1 MYVDLQV
8 NGHAGVDF
16 SDPGLTLDAARDAVR
31 ALAAAGTT
39 RLCPTVITAPWAVY
53 ARNLPILAALCD
65 DPEVGDRVLGIHLEG
80 PFLSPAPGARGAHDP
95 AHLRAPDPDLL
106 ARLVDLAR
114 GRVALLTLAAD
125 QPGAE
130 ALARSAVARG
140 IVVSLGHHLATRDD
154 LLRLRD
160 AGATALTHL
169 GNGVPNTLPRHPNP
183 LWDALSVDGL
193 RAMLIT
199 DGHHVPES
207 FVRVVLAAR
216 GVDGVI
222 LTSDATALA
231 GLAPGRHRT
240 LGREVVL
247 DASGLA
253 RDAEGDFLVG
263 SAATLARCV
272 EVLRGWGA
280 ASDGDLPRLAAGNAL
295 RLLGR

>member
-16 SDPGLTLDAARDAVR
+16 SDPALTLDAARGAVR
-31 ALAAAGTT
+31 ALAAAGTK
-39 RLCPTVITAPWAVY
+39 RLCPTVISAPWEVY
-53 ARNLPILAALCD
+53 ARNLPILAALCE
-65 DPEVGDRVLGIHLEG
+65 DPDAGALGIHLEG

-130 ALARSAVARG
+130 ALARRAVALG
-140 IVVSLGHHLATRDD
+140 VVVSLGHHLATRDD

-183 LWDALSVDGL
+183 LWDALSVEGL

-207 FVRVVLAAR
+207 FARVVLAAR

-280 ASDGDLPRLAAGNAL
+280 VSEGDIPRLAAANAL